1 MRQPHITTPGTD
13 TFLVSIESFEDGAMR
28 GVLDSVGMTAPA
40 RFNSLPSL
48 IIMIDNILDQ
58 QEEALQPVIRQ
69 IDPSFVP
76 TMELEVLFRHN
87 HTWQGRVRWDSGQ
100 KQATFKSVLE
110 LLIILEMAFGD

>member
-1 MRQPHITTPGTD
+1 MLQPHIATPGTD
-13 TFLVSIESFEDGAMR
+13 TFLIAIDSVEDGSMK
-28 GVLDSVGMTAPA
+28 GWFDSVGMTAPLS
-40 RFNSLPSL
+40 FNSLSSL

-76 TMELEVLFRHN
+76 TIELEILFRHN
-87 HTWQGRVRWDSGQ
+87 HSWQGRARWDGGL

-110 LLIILEMAFGD
+110 LLVIFEMVFGD